1 MGIKLATDEIRYIG
15 LFESM
20 TGATVKDCIFE
31 DNKNKIVYVVKEG
44 DMGLAIGKNGVNA
57 QRVKET
63 VNKSIDIIEYSED
76 PVKFIKNIIWPV
88 KVKSIHVSE
97 RRDGKK
103 IAVLDINKKDKG
115 LVIGKEG
122 KNIDRIKNLLK
133 RHHNLDDI
141 MIM

>member
-1 MGIKLATDEIRYIG
+1 MGIKISTDEIKYIG

-44 DMGLAIGKNGVNA
+44 DMGLAIGKNGANA

-63 VNKSIDIIEYSED
+63 LNKPIDIIEYSDD

-97 RRDGKK
+97 RKDGKK

-122 KNIDRIKNLLK
+122 RNIDRIKNLLK

>member
-1 MGIKLATDEIRYIG
+1 MGIKISTDEIKYIG

-20 TGATVKDCIFE
+20 TGATVKDSIFE
-31 DNKNKIVYVVKEG
+31 DNKTKIVYVVKEG
-44 DMGLAIGKNGVNA
+44 DMGLAIGKNGTNA
-57 QRVKET
+57 QKVKET
-63 VNKSIDIIEYSED
+63 LNKPIDIIEYSED

-97 RRDGKK
+97 RKDGKK

>member
-1 MGIKLATDEIRYIG
+1 MGIKISTDEIKYIG

-44 DMGLAIGKNGVNA
+44 DMGLAIGKNGANA
-57 QRVKET
+57 QRVKESL
-63 VNKSIDIIEYSED
+63 NKPIDIIEYSDD

-88 KVKSIHVSE
+88 KVKSIHISD
-97 RRDGKK
+97 RKDGKK

>member
-1 MGIKLATDEIRYIG
+1 MGIKISTDEIKYIG

-44 DMGLAIGKNGVNA
+44 DMGLAIGKNGANA

-63 VNKSIDIIEYSED
+63 LNKPIDIIEYSDD
-76 PVKFIKNIIWPV
+76 PVKFIMNIIWPV

-97 RRDGKK
+97 RKDGKK

>member
-1 MGIKLATDEIRYIG
+1 MGIKISTDEIKYIG

-44 DMGLAIGKNGVNA
+44 DMGLAIGKNGTNA
-57 QRVKET
+57 QKVKET
-63 VNKSIDIIEYSED
+63 LNKPIDIIEYSED

-97 RRDGKK
+97 RKDGKK

>member
-1 MGIKLATDEIRYIG
+1 MGIKISTDEIKYIG

-44 DMGLAIGKNGVNA
+44 DMGLAIGKNGANA

-63 VNKSIDIIEYSED
+63 LNKPIDILEYSDD

-97 RRDGKK
+97 RKDGKK

>member
-1 MGIKLATDEIRYIG
+1 MGIKISTDEIKYIG

-44 DMGLAIGKNGVNA
+44 DMGLAIGKNGTNA

-63 VNKSIDIIEYSED
+63 LNKPIDILEYSDD

-97 RRDGKK
+97 RKDGKK

>member
-1 MGIKLATDEIRYIG
+1 MGIKISTDEIKYIG

-44 DMGLAIGKNGVNA
+44 DMGLAIGKNGANA

-63 VNKSIDIIEYSED
+63 LNKPIDILEYSDD

-88 KVKSIHVSE
+88 KVKNIHVSE
-97 RRDGKK
+97 RKDGKK

>member
-44 DMGLAIGKNGVNA
+44 DMGLAIGKNGANA

>member
-1 MGIKLATDEIRYIG
+1 MGIKISTDEIKYIG

-44 DMGLAIGKNGVNA
+44 DMGLAIGKNGANA

-63 VNKSIDIIEYSED
+63 LNKPIDIIEYSDD

-88 KVKSIHVSE
+88 KVKNIHVSE
-97 RRDGKK
+97 RKDGKK

>member
-1 MGIKLATDEIRYIG
+1 MGVKLATDEIRYIG

-44 DMGLAIGKNGVNA
+44 DMGLAIGKNGDNA
-57 QRVKET
+57 QKVKET
-63 VNKSIDIIEYSED
+63 LNKSIDIIEYSED
-76 PVKFIKNIIWPV
+76 PVKFIMNIIWPV

-103 IAVLDINKKDKG
+103 VAVLDINKKDKG

-133 RHHNLDDI
+133 RHHNVDDI

>member
-1 MGIKLATDEIRYIG
+1 MGIKISTDEIKYIG

-31 DNKNKIVYVVKEG
+31 DNRNKIVYVVKEG
-44 DMGLAIGKNGVNA
+44 DMGLAIGKNGTNA
-57 QRVKET
+57 QKVKET
-63 VNKSIDIIEYSED
+63 LNKPIDIIEYSED

-97 RRDGKK
+97 RKDGKK
-103 IAVLDINKKDKG
+103 IAILDINKKDKG

>member
-44 DMGLAIGKNGVNA
+44 DMGLAIGKNGANA
-57 QRVKET
+57 QKVKET
-63 VNKSIDIIEYSED
+63 LNKSIDIIEYSED

-88 KVKSIHVSE
+88 NVKSIHVSE

-103 IAVLDINKKDKG
+103 VAVLDINKKDKG

-133 RHHNLDDI
+133 RHHNVDDI

>member
-1 MGIKLATDEIRYIG
+1 MGIKISTDEIKYIG

-44 DMGLAIGKNGVNA
+44 DMGLAIGKNGTNA
-57 QRVKET
+57 QKVKET
-63 VNKSIDIIEYSED
+63 LNKPIDIIEYSED

-97 RRDGKK
+97 RKDGKK
-103 IAVLDINKKDKG
+103 IAILDINKKDKG

>member
-1 MGIKLATDEIRYIG
+1 MGIKISTDEIKYIG

-44 DMGLAIGKNGVNA
+44 DMGLAIGKNGANA

-63 VNKSIDIIEYSED
+63 LNKPIDIIEYSDD

-88 KVKSIHVSE
+88 KVKSIHVSD
-97 RRDGKK
+97 RKDGKK

>member
-1 MGIKLATDEIRYIG
+1 MGIKISTDEIKYIG

-20 TGATVKDCIFE
+20 TGATVKDSIFE
-31 DNKNKIVYVVKEG
+31 DNKTKIVYVVKEG
-44 DMGLAIGKNGVNA
+44 DMGLAIGKNGTNA
-57 QRVKET
+57 QKVKET
-63 VNKSIDIIEYSED
+63 LNKPIDIIEYSED
-76 PVKFIKNIIWPV
+76 AVKFIKNIIWPV

-97 RRDGKK
+97 RKDGKK

>member
-1 MGIKLATDEIRYIG
+1 MGIKISTDEIKYIG

-44 DMGLAIGKNGVNA
+44 DMGLAIGKNGANA

-63 VNKSIDIIEYSED
+63 LNKPIDIIEYSDD

-97 RRDGKK
+97 RKDGKK

>member
-1 MGIKLATDEIRYIG
+1 MGIKISTDEIKYIG

-44 DMGLAIGKNGVNA
+44 DMGLAIGKNGANA

-63 VNKSIDIIEYSED
+63 LNKPIDIIEYSDD

-88 KVKSIHVSE
+88 KVKNIHVSE
-97 RRDGKK
+97 RKDGKK

-133 RHHNLDDI
+133 RHHNVDDI

>member
-1 MGIKLATDEIRYIG
+1 MGIKISTDEIKYIG

-44 DMGLAIGKNGVNA
+44 DMGLAIGKNGANA

-63 VNKSIDIIEYSED
+63 LNKPIDIIEYSDD

-88 KVKSIHVSE
+88 KVKSIHISD
-97 RRDGKK
+97 RKDGKK

>member
-1 MGIKLATDEIRYIG
+1 MGIKISTDEIKYIG

-44 DMGLAIGKNGVNA
+44 DMGLAIGKNGANA

-63 VNKSIDIIEYSED
+63 LNKPIDIIEYSED
-76 PVKFIKNIIWPV
+76 PIKFIKNIIWPV

-97 RRDGKK
+97 RKDGKK

>member
-1 MGIKLATDEIRYIG
+1 MGIKISTDEIKYIG

-31 DNKNKIVYVVKEG
+31 DNKTKIVYVVKEG
-44 DMGLAIGKNGVNA
+44 DMGLAIGKNGTHA
-57 QRVKET
+57 QKVKET
-63 VNKSIDIIEYSED
+63 LNKPIDIIEYSED

-97 RRDGKK
+97 RKDGKK

>member
-1 MGIKLATDEIRYIG
+1 MGIKISTDEIKYIG

-44 DMGLAIGKNGVNA
+44 DMGLAIGKNGANA
-57 QRVKET
+57 QRVKESL
-63 VNKSIDIIEYSED
+63 NKPIDIIEYSDD

-97 RRDGKK
+97 RKDGKK

>member
-1 MGIKLATDEIRYIG
+1 MGIKISTDEIKYIG

-20 TGATVKDCIFE
+20 TGSTVKDCIFE

-44 DMGLAIGKNGVNA
+44 DMGLAIGKNGANA

-63 VNKSIDIIEYSED
+63 LNKPIDILEYSDD

-97 RRDGKK
+97 RKDGKK

>member
-1 MGIKLATDEIRYIG
+1 MNTMKLIAPSPG
-15 LFESM
+15 
-20 TGATVKDCIFE
+20 
-31 DNKNKIVYVVKEG
+31 
-44 DMGLAIGKNGVNA
+44 
-57 QRVKET
+57 Q
-63 VNKSIDIIEYSED
+63 
-76 PVKFIKNIIWPV
+76 
-88 KVKSIHVSE
+88 
-97 RRDGKK
+97 

>member
-1 MGIKLATDEIRYIG
+1 MGIKISTDEIKYIG

-44 DMGLAIGKNGVNA
+44 DMGLAIGKNGANA

-63 VNKSIDIIEYSED
+63 LNKPIDIIEYSED

-97 RRDGKK
+97 RKDGKK

>member
-1 MGIKLATDEIRYIG
+1 MGIKISTDEIKYIG

-44 DMGLAIGKNGVNA
+44 DMGLAIGKNGTNA
-57 QRVKET
+57 QKVKET
-63 VNKSIDIIEYSED
+63 LNKPIDIIEYSED

-97 RRDGKK
+97 RKDGKK
-103 IAVLDINKKDKG
+103 IAILDINKKDKG

-122 KNIDRIKNLLK
+122 KNINRIKNLLK

>member
-1 MGIKLATDEIRYIG
+1 
-15 LFESM
+15 
-20 TGATVKDCIFE
+20 
-31 DNKNKIVYVVKEG
+31 
-44 DMGLAIGKNGVNA
+44 MGLAIGKNGTNA
-57 QRVKET
+57 QKVKET
-63 VNKSIDIIEYSED
+63 LNKPIYIIEYSED

-97 RRDGKK
+97 RKDGKK

>member
-1 MGIKLATDEIRYIG
+1 MGIKISTDEIKYIG

-44 DMGLAIGKNGVNA
+44 DMGLAIGKNGANA

-63 VNKSIDIIEYSED
+63 LNKPIDIIEYSDD
-76 PVKFIKNIIWPV
+76 PIKFIKNIIWPV

-97 RRDGKK
+97 RKDGKK

>member
-1 MGIKLATDEIRYIG
+1 MGIKISTDEIKYIG

-44 DMGLAIGKNGVNA
+44 DMGLAIGKNGANA

-63 VNKSIDIIEYSED
+63 LNKPIDIIEYSDD

-88 KVKSIHVSE
+88 KVKSII
-97 RRDGKK
+97 K
-103 IAVLDINKKDKG
+103 VL
-115 LVIGKEG
+115 
-122 KNIDRIKNLLK
+122 
-133 RHHNLDDI
+133 
-141 MIM
+141 

>member
-1 MGIKLATDEIRYIG
+1 MGIKISTDEIKYIG

-44 DMGLAIGKNGVNA
+44 DMGLAIGKNGTNA
-57 QRVKET
+57 QKVKET
-63 VNKSIDIIEYSED
+63 LNKPIDIIEYSED

-97 RRDGKK
+97 RKDGKK
-103 IAVLDINKKDKG
+103 IAILDINKKYKG

>member
-1 MGIKLATDEIRYIG
+1 MGIKISTDEIRYIG

-57 QRVKET
+57 QRVKESL
-63 VNKSIDIIEYSED
+63 NKPIDIIEYSDD
-76 PVKFIKNIIWPV
+76 PEKFIKNIIWPV

-97 RRDGKK
+97 RKDGKK

>member
-1 MGIKLATDEIRYIG
+1 
-15 LFESM
+15 M

>member
-1 MGIKLATDEIRYIG
+1 MGVKLATDEIRYIG

-44 DMGLAIGKNGVNA
+44 DMGLAIGKNGANA
-57 QRVKET
+57 QKVKET
-63 VNKSIDIIEYSED
+63 LNKSIDIIEYSED
-76 PVKFIKNIIWPV
+76 PVKFIMNIIWPV

-103 IAVLDINKKDKG
+103 VAVLDINKKDKG

-133 RHHNLDDI
+133 RHHNVDDI

>member
-20 TGATVKDCIFE
+20 TGATVKDCLFE

-44 DMGLAIGKNGVNA
+44 YMGLAIGKNGANA

-63 VNKSIDIIEYSED
+63 LNKSIDIIEYSED

>member
-1 MGIKLATDEIRYIG
+1 MGIKISTDEIRYIG

-57 QRVKET
+57 QRVKESL
-63 VNKSIDIIEYSED
+63 NKPIDIIEYSED

-97 RRDGKK
+97 RKDGKK

>member
-44 DMGLAIGKNGVNA
+44 DMGLAIGKNGANA
-57 QRVKET
+57 QKVKET
-63 VNKSIDIIEYSED
+63 LNKSIDIIEYSED

-103 IAVLDINKKDKG
+103 VAVLDINKKDKG

-133 RHHNLDDI
+133 RHHNVDDI

>member
-20 TGATVKDCIFE
+20 TGATVKDCLFE

-44 DMGLAIGKNGVNA
+44 DMGLAIGKNGANA

-63 VNKSIDIIEYSED
+63 LNKSIDIIEYSED